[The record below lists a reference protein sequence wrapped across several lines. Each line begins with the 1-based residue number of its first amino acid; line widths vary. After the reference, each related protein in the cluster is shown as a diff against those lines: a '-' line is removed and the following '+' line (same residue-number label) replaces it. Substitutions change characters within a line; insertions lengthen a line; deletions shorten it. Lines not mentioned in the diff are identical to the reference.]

1 MMVRLSEGKSSRQ
14 HSRRSCLETTQRACE
29 ETTATVQ
36 ANIEACMNAFALA
49 STVHTAA
56 VEHHTDMNSVSLLE
70 HPEVELEMRQAAVVS
85 QETDECA
92 GH

>member
-1 MMVRLSEGKSSRQ
+1 M
-14 HSRRSCLETTQRACE
+14 
-29 ETTATVQ
+29 
-36 ANIEACMNAFALA
+36 A

-85 QETDECA
+85 QETDGAQAIESA
-92 GH
+92 QSD